1 MMLMYN
7 SQQIKFSPEIMR
19 RNGKILKKILDR
31 VCNEV
36 IPGISTEY
44 LNNYAKKLME
54 EMGVESAC
62 FGYGDPGFPGHI
74 CVSVNNTI
82 CHGIP
87 SRSEVLMEGD
97 IISIDICIRKDG
109 HYSDSCRTVAVG
121 EVSEQAQ
128 NLIKCAQEITNR
140 VIKEVRAG
148 QSVYNLSLLTEKL
161 TREFGYATCDEF
173 AGHGIGLALHE
184 NPNIPFCANRCSKN
198 HILRSGQ
205 CITIEPMIVKCPT
218 KRAKVTILSDGWTAK
233 TNGLSAQ
240 FEHTILIK
248 DKGYEILT

>member
-1 MMLMYN
+1 MLMHDLQ
-7 SQQIKFSPEIMR
+7 SIKFSPKIMR
-19 RNGKILKKILDR
+19 KNGKILKKILDV
-31 VCNEV
+31 VCAQV
-36 IPGISTEY
+36 TPGISTEY
-44 LNNYAKKLME
+44 LNNYAKNLMG

-62 FGYGDPGFPGHI
+62 FGYGNPGFPGHI
-74 CVSVNNTI
+74 CVSVNDTI

-87 SRSEVLMEGD
+87 SKSEILMEGD

-121 EVSEQAQ
+121 KISAEAQ
-128 NLIKCAQEITNR
+128 RLINCSQEITNK

-148 QSVYNLSLLTEKL
+148 QSVSTLAYLTEKL
-161 TREFGYATCDEF
+161 ARESGYATSDEF

-184 NPNIPFCANRCSKN
+184 DPNIPFCANPWDKN
-198 HILRSGQ
+198 CILRSGQ

-218 KRAKVTILSDGWTAK
+218 KRAKITILSDGWTAK

-240 FEHTILIK
+240 FEHTILVK
-248 DKGYEILT
+248 DNGYEILT